1 MTARR
6 WSVPGGSD
14 LGEADLGALRES
26 LPAPE
31 PALVRPPDGSRIL
44 RVSETRLD
52 GRESEYL
59 AECVSSNWV
68 SSAGPFVG
76 RFEEAFSTAVSCRY
90 GVACSSGTAAL
101 HLSLTALGTGPGD
114 EVIVPAFTMI
124 ATPNA
129 VRYTGATPVLADAEA
144 ETWNIDPAEVAL
156 RITPRT
162 KGIIAVHTY
171 GHPADADALREIA
184 DENGLFL
191 LEDAAEA
198 HGAVW
203 KGRSVGSL
211 GDAAIFSFY
220 GNKIVTTGEGGMV
233 TTNDEA
239 IAQRTRQLR
248 DHAFSPDRHFWHT
261 FVGFNYR
268 MTNLQAAVGL
278 AQTERMDQ
286 LVEARRSVSR
296 WYRDRLADV
305 PGITMP
311 AERPG
316 ARSVFWMFGILV
328 EDRFGVSR
336 DLLRAHLARAGIE
349 TRSFFVP
356 IHLQPVYFASHRGER
371 YPVAESLCR
380 RGLYLPTSP
389 WLTEAD
395 VDRIAVAIRSARVA

>member
-1 MTARR
+1 MKPKR
-6 WSVPGGSD
+6 WSVPGGSE
-14 LGEADLGALRES
+14 LREADLGALRDV

-31 PALVRPPDGSRIL
+31 PTLVRPPDGSRIL

-59 AECVSSNWV
+59 AECVTSNWV
-68 SSAGPFVG
+68 SSAGPFVR
-76 RFEEAFSTAVSCRY
+76 RFEEAFASAVSCRY
-90 GVACSSGTAAL
+90 GIACSSGTAAL
-101 HLSLTALGTGPGD
+101 HLALAALGTGPGD

-144 ETWNIDPAEVAL
+144 ETWNINPDEVAA
-156 RITPRT
+156 RITSRT
-162 KGIIAVHTY
+162 KGIVAVHTY
-171 GHPADADALREIA
+171 GHPADVDALRRIA
-184 DENGLFL
+184 DESGLFF

-198 HGAVW
+198 HGAAW
-203 KGRSVGSL
+203 MGRRVGSL
-211 GDAAIFSFY
+211 GDAATFSFY

-239 IAQRTRQLR
+239 VAQMARRLR
-248 DHAFSPDRHFWHT
+248 DHAFSPNRHFWHT

-278 AQTERMDQ
+278 AQTERMEE
-286 LVEARRSVSR
+286 LVEARRRVSR

-305 PGITMP
+305 PGVTVP
-311 AERPG
+311 RERPG

-336 DLLRAHLARAGIE
+336 DALRSHLADAGIE

-356 IHLQPVYFASHRGER
+356 IHLQPVYFESHRGER
-371 YPVAESLCR
+371 YPVAEDLCR

-395 VDRIAVAIRSARVA
+395 VDRVAAAIRSARAA